1 MASQKPGYFDP
12 VGWGEISLLTS
23 YWIILPVAVL
33 LGAMA
38 GMGIGGGS
46 LLILWLTIIMGVDTE
61 TASTINLLFFLAAA
75 GAVSFLRWKKRTLRI
90 KKVLPGILAGCLA
103 AMVVGLFR
111 TQIREDM
118 MRKLFGVFLLLVGI
132 RELFYRDKKAK

>member
-1 MASQKPGYFDP
+1 MA
-12 VGWGEISLLTS
+12 V
-23 YWIILPVAVL
+23 V

-46 LLILWLTIIMGVDTE
+46 LLILWLTIIMDMDTE

-75 GAVSFLRWKKRTLRI
+75 GAVSFLRWKKRTLQI

-103 AMVVGLFR
+103 ASFIGFFR
-111 TQIREDM
+111 TQIQADLME
-118 MRKLFGVFLLLVGI
+118 KLFGGFLIFVGI